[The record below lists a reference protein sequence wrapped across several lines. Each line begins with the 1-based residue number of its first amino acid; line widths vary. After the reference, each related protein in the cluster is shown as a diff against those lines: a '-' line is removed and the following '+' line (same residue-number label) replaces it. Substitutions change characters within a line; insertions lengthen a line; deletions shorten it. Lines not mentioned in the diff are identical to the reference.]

1 MGWQEDPVVDSAQAQ
16 PWQSDPVVSSNWSD
30 LPGNIIPDA
39 KAVGT
44 GAVNA
49 GIRTAKGIYDFPEDA
64 VNSAEDVLAGGNP
77 SDTPIGQDA
86 KTVGSGVVDAVK
98 GIPQQLE
105 NLGSK
110 EQWINH
116 PVQNAMTAGSIA
128 APMFAPEEGL
138 ASKLGTGMEN
148 KGANMAADLAE
159 TSGKTVQKIRPE
171 TLGEDAEAGIR
182 KAGNT
187 PNVADV
193 RTQLGKRMVNE
204 GVVGGVG
211 QDIGDRLQKVS
222 ESKDLAGQDIGS
234 VRDEIRATNKAT
246 GVYDDVDDPIHVQAN
261 PILKEVLDTA
271 NELQGSARS
280 GIKQMSR
287 FWRETYN
294 SLAKKAEENGG
305 RLSLDDVHTEMQDVG
320 KDMNSSPNSA
330 RFNAA
335 SDIYGHLADTQEKMV
350 NDFSETMGRP
360 DLKAKLLDANK
371 RYTLYSKMEGDL
383 KGPAAS
389 GATSGG
395 NSPSPQRAALR
406 GAPIRAMAY
415 SAVQQIKPELAAK
428 LVRGGPA
435 MAKWGGM
442 LEAAAKKGPQNL
454 AMTDYVLRQTDPEY
468 ARATQ

>member
-1 MGWQEDPVVDSAQAQ
+1 M
-16 PWQSDPVVSSNWSD
+16 
-30 LPGNIIPDA
+30 
-39 KAVGT
+39 
-44 GAVNA
+44 
-49 GIRTAKGIYDFPEDA
+49 
-64 VNSAEDVLAGGNP
+64 
-77 SDTPIGQDA
+77 DTSLGQDA
-86 KTVGSGVVDAVK
+86 ETIGGGVVDAVK

-110 EQWINH
+110 EQWVNH
-116 PVQNAMTAGSIA
+116 PVQNAMTAGSILWPAGKEFFSPSTEGMA
-128 APMFAPEEGL
+128 ASIG
-138 ASKLGTGMEN
+138 KGMEN

-159 TSGKTVQKIRPE
+159 TSGKTVQRIRPE

-211 QDIGDRLQKVS
+211 QDIGDRLQKVG
-222 ESKDLAGQDIGS
+222 ELKNAAGKDIGA

-246 GVYDDVDDPIHVQAN
+246 GEYDDVDDPIHVQAN

-271 NELQGSARS
+271 NDLQGSARS

-294 SLAKKAEENGG
+294 SLAKKAEGNNG
-305 RLSLDDVHTEMQDVG
+305 RLTLDDIHTEMQDVG
-320 KDMNSSPNSA
+320 KDMNSAPNSSRA
-330 RFNAA
+330 NAA

-350 NDFSETMGRP
+350 NEFAKTLGRD
-360 DLKAKLLDANK
+360 DLKQRLLDANK

-389 GATSGG
+389 GSTSGG
-395 NSPSPQRAALR
+395 ASPSPQRAALR

-415 SAVQQIKPELAAK
+415 SAVQQIKPE
-428 LVRGGPA
+428 
-435 MAKWGGM
+435 
-442 LEAAAKKGPQNL
+442 N
-454 AMTDYVLRQTDPEY
+454 
-468 ARATQ
+468 